1 VANLHGLKKIT
12 DSNTIVISP
21 DNIRKELTGNISD
34 QSKNAEIW
42 AMTYERVA
50 SALNDNK
57 NVILDATNVKST
69 DRKRL
74 MGYLNAHVIKPFQ
87 CFAKYLNVDPEIA
100 KQRIKRI
107 LKRKL
112 IDQKFPIL

>member
-1 VANLHGLKKIT
+1 
-12 DSNTIVISP
+12 
-21 DNIRKELTGNISD
+21 
-34 QSKNAEIW
+34 
-42 AMTYERVA
+42 MTYERVA

-87 CFAKYLNVDPEIA
+87 CFAKIF
-100 KQRIKRI
+100 KC
-107 LKRKL
+107 
-112 IDQKFPIL
+112 